1 MLDQIIRTFAMST
14 LASCQ
19 GAHAHRSDASNWWLS
34 VAILFTMM
42 ALLSL
47 MTLSAPIG

>member
-1 MLDQIIRTFAMST
+1 MLDQILRAFVMST
-14 LASCQ
+14 LATCQ
-19 GAHAHRSDASNWWLS
+19 SEQAHRSDSGNWWLS